1 MSDSES
7 LVFNAFTNK
16 VVNDVDVFSA
26 LVVSVV
32 FGKVNST
39 SVVNEDGVIELA

>member
-1 MSDSES
+1 MNDSES
-7 LVFNAFTNK
+7 LVFNTFANK
-16 VVNDVDVFSA
+16 VVNNVNMFSS

-39 SVVNEDGVIELA
+39 SIVDENGGR

>member
-1 MSDSES
+1 MNDSES

-16 VVNDVDVFSA
+16 VVNDINVFSS

-39 SVVNEDGVIELA
+39 SVVNENGGR